1 MRKYRLVAKKGE
13 GTFSEVLKAQNV
25 KDGKYHAIKCMKNR
39 FESIDQ
45 VNNLREIQALRRLS
59 PHEHIITLEEVL
71 YDQPTGRLA
80 LVFELMDANLY
91 ELIRGRRH
99 YLNPQLIKSYMWQL
113 MKSLD
118 HMHKKGIFHRDI
130 KPENIL
136 IESSTDIGRG
146 LKLAD
151 FGSCRGI
158 YSKQPYTEYISTRW
172 YRAPECLLTDG
183 YYGPEMDLWG
193 AGCVMFEITSLYPLF
208 PGSNEVDQ
216 ISRIHKVL
224 GTPSQEILQ
233 KFKSKGA
240 SHISFDFPLQKGLG
254 IPQLIPHAPAD
265 GVDLMVKL
273 LKYDASERISARE
286 AMRHPYFRDI
296 REQEAR
302 LGSNAQVGAATKGG
316 AGDSD
321 AQSVSSKGG
330 APTGA
335 GADSRSNAQYGSKAS
350 KGLPTIS
357 GNGPQGNDSVKVGGV
372 PQHYQQ
378 QQAVATGGIS
388 GINAQPQLYKGSHG
402 QAQGIQNQSQQQQMN
417 ASLPPI
423 GGAGIYSQQQ
433 QQMQQ
438 QQQAMLQQQQHM
450 LKKQQL
456 TQQQAGSGAGGQQQQ
471 QQAQLQAAR
480 RRKKYRM
487 GAQGAQGG
495 AAAGGAIAPMQQQ
508 GAPKQ
513 VAKSYGMPK
522 RGGK

>member
-224 GTPSQEILQ
+224 GTPGPEILQ

-240 SHISFDFPLQKGLG
+240 SHISFDFPQQKGLG

-265 GVDLMVKL
+265 GVELMVKL
-273 LKYDASERISARE
+273 LRYDASERISARE

-302 LGSNAQVGAATKGG
+302 LAGNMASQATSHADSSSNSIGGRSGGSNATGKA
-316 AGDSD
+316 SY
-321 AQSVSSKGG
+321 QSQSSQK
-330 APTGA
+330 
-335 GADSRSNAQYGSKAS
+335 S
-350 KGLPTIS
+350 KGLPTIVGQS
-357 GNGPQGNDSVKVGGV
+357 TQGSQDGHGNVSHAHAQYNKQL
-372 PQHYQQ
+372 QHQQ
-378 QQAVATGGIS
+378 QGA
-388 GINAQPQLYKGSHG
+388 KG
-402 QAQGIQNQSQQQQMN
+402 N
-417 ASLPPI
+417 LPPI
-423 GGAGIYSQQQ
+423 GGGTGGAQYNQQHVQMQHQQQMMAQQQQLMQQQQMAKNKYGSNQAQIQQQQQQ
-433 QQMQQ
+433 QQM
-438 QQQAMLQQQQHM
+438 
-450 LKKQQL
+450 
-456 TQQQAGSGAGGQQQQ
+456 
-471 QQAQLQAAR
+471 R
-480 RRKKYRM
+480 RRKKYRTNQNAVGQSNYQQHIGKRQQGDSNFKAYGVPKAINGVVQQVDG
-487 GAQGAQGG
+487 GAGGGGARQGG
-495 AAAGGAIAPMQQQ
+495 YQHPNRQY
-508 GAPKQ
+508 
-513 VAKSYGMPK
+513 VK
-522 RGGK
+522 RY